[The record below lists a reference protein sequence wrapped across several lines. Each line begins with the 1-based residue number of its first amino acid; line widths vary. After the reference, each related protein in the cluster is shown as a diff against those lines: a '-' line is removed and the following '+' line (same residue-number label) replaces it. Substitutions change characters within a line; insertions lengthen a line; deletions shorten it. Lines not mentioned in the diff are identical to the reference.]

1 MDRVFNNKLAA
12 VNFDTGEN
20 FAQLFEQFTKT
31 HDKKEGS
38 ITTGVITNISN
49 DTVTVDIGMK
59 DEGRIPIKEFVQSG
73 KLPELSVGDKVE
85 VYIQSYETRR
95 GDVLLSR
102 EQAIRENS
110 WEKLEKAMKDATP
123 VEGVI
128 FGRIKGGLTVDLN
141 GVIAFLPGSQI
152 DVKPIKDISGMLG
165 VVQPF
170 IVLKMDKEQ
179 GNVIVSRRAIIEES
193 RAEARN
199 EMFSQISIGQILDG
213 TVKNITD
220 YGAFVDLGNMD
231 GLLHVTDISWS
242 KINHPSEVLTVGQK
256 VKVKIIKYD
265 EDKKRVSLGMKQL
278 EENPW
283 DGLDKRYPVGTKM
296 KGKVSSIA
304 DYGIFVELEPGIEGL
319 VHVSEISWAKPA
331 VSPRKLVKE
340 GDEVEFV
347 VLDIDVEK
355 HRISLGMKQCT
366 ENIWQKLAEKYPSGT
381 AVDGEIDKVVD
392 FGMFVSFGE
401 EVTGLV
407 HANDISW
414 KESPEKALQKYSK
427 GDKIKAVVLAIDSE
441 KERVNLG
448 IKQLEK
454 DPFGEAFTNLK
465 KGGIVTCI
473 VKAIEND
480 GILVE
485 VSEGITSFIKK
496 ADLSSDR
503 IEQRPE
509 RFAIGDRVDA
519 KVIQLDKATRKISL
533 SIKTLEREEQKQ
545 KIAEYGS
552 VSSGASL
559 GDILGEAISEVEEK
573 KTSKKK

>member
-12 VNFDTGEN
+12 VDFDTGEN

-38 ITTGVITNISN
+38 ITTGIITSISN
-49 DTVTVDIGMK
+49 DMVTVDIGMK

-110 WEKLEKAMKDATP
+110 WEKLEKSMKDAIP

-152 DVKPIKDISGMLG
+152 DVKPIKDISAMLG

-199 EMFSQISIGQILDG
+199 EMFSQISIGQILEG

-283 DGLDKRYPVGTKM
+283 DGLDKRYPIGTKM
-296 KGKVSSIA
+296 KGKVTSIA
-304 DYGIFVELEPGIEGL
+304 DYGIFVELESGIEGL

-331 VSPRKLVKE
+331 VSPRKLAKE

-347 VLDIDVEK
+347 ILDIDVEK

-366 ENIWQKLAEKYPSGT
+366 ENIWQKLSEKYPAGT
-381 AVDGEIDKVVD
+381 TIDGEIDKVVD

-414 KESPEKALQKYSK
+414 KDSPEKALQKYSK

-465 KGGIVTCI
+465 KGSIVTCI
-473 VKAIEND
+473 VKAIESD

-485 VSEGITSFIKK
+485 IGEGVTSFIKK
-496 ADLSSDR
+496 VDLSSDR

-519 KVIQLDKATRKISL
+519 KIIQLDKPTRKISL

-573 KTSKKK
+573 KTTKKK